1 MANEMN
7 NPLVRAQAQVK
18 TACDKLGLENQKFMN
33 FSKNQKDASKS
44 PSQFAWMMAA

>member
-18 TACDKLGLENQKFMN
+18 TACDKLGLEPEVYELLKEPKKMHRNLH
-33 FSKNQKDASKS
+33 
-44 PSQFAWMMAA
+44 PSSHG